1 MKMYWIRLRCRL
13 MKVVKSDSIT
23 LNIVNSKTN
32 KLIIIE
38 LIYII
43 INHRLIL
50 WVVIIIYVL

>member
-50 WVVIIIYVL
+50 